1 MKKVSKYMIPFRGLK
16 DGIHFFEFSIDNSFF
31 EELNFFD
38 FGDAKLDLNITLDK
52 KSSILTLKFD
62 FNGFVKLSCDLTT
75 ESFDYNL
82 KTDFRLVVKFGE
94 VEKYD
99 GDEILILQNGASQID
114 ISQYIYETIILA
126 IPQKKIHPGVIDGTL
141 DSDIIKKLRDLQP
154 KTQKKLN
161 KKIDPRW
168 VKLKDLL

>member
-1 MKKVSKYMIPFRGLK
+1 MIPFRGLK
-16 DGIHFFEFSIDNSFF
+16 DGIHFFKFNIDNSFF

-38 FGDAKLDLNITLDK
+38 FDDAKLDLNITLDK
-52 KSSILTLKFD
+52 KSSILTIKFD

-94 VEKYD
+94 EEEYD
-99 GDEILILQNGASQID
+99 GDEILILQNGTSQID

-154 KTQKKLN
+154 KKEKKLN

-168 VKLKDLL
+168 FKLKDLL

>member
-16 DGIHFFEFSIDNSFF
+16 DGIHFFEFNIDNSFF
-31 EELNFFD
+31 EKLNFFD

-141 DSDIIKKLRDLQP
+141 NSDIIKRLKDLQP
-154 KTQKKLN
+154 KKKKKLN

>member
-1 MKKVSKYMIPFRGLK
+1 MKKVSKYTIPFRGLK
-16 DGIHFFEFSIDNSFF
+16 DGIHFFEFNIDNSFF
-31 EELNFFD
+31 EKLNFFD

-141 DSDIIKKLRDLQP
+141 NSDIIKRLKDLQP
-154 KTQKKLN
+154 KKKKKLN

>member
-1 MKKVSKYMIPFRGLK
+1 MNKASKFKIPFRGLK
-16 DGIHFFEFSIDNSFF
+16 DGIHFYEFNIDNFFF
-31 EELNFFD
+31 EQLNFMD
-38 FGDAKLDLNITLDK
+38 FIDVNLDLNLTLDK

-62 FNGFVKLSCDLTT
+62 FDGYLKLVCDVSN
-75 ESFDYNL
+75 EPFDYNL

-94 VEKYD
+94 EEKYD

>member
-16 DGIHFFEFSIDNSFF
+16 DGIHFFEFNIDNSFF
-31 EELNFFD
+31 EKLNFFD

-62 FNGFVKLSCDLTT
+62 FNGFVKLLCDLTT

-94 VEKYD
+94 EEKYD

-154 KTQKKLN
+154 KTEKKLN

>member
-141 DSDIIKKLRDLQP
+141 NSDIIKKLRDLQP
-154 KTQKKLN
+154 KNKKKLN